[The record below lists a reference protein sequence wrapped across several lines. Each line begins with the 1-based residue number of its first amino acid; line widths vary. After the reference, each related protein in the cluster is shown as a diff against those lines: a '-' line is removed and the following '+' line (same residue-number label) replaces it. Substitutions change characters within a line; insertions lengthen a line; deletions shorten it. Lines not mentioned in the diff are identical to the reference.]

1 MPPLLRR
8 LLPIL
13 EWLPAYERRWLRG
26 DLQAGV
32 TVAVLVVPQGMAYAM
47 LAGLPPVIGLY
58 AAAIP
63 LAVYTLFATSRQ
75 LAVGPVA
82 MVSLLVHVGAGAITP
97 PGSPGYVPAVLLLAA
112 LVGLIQ
118 VLLGLLRAGF
128 LVNFVSRAALA
139 GFTTAAALVIFV
151 SQLRHYLGIR
161 LDGHSPLAI
170 LAQAA
175 RRMGEARPAP
185 LLLGLAALALLL
197 LLPRLRKGLPAP
209 LLLVVAGTAAVAL
222 LGLEAHG
229 VQTVGAV
236 PRGLPSLTLP
246 ALSLGEAARLL
257 PTALTIAFVGFMES
271 YAVAERIAARERYRI
286 DANRELVALGLANLA
301 GSFTSGYPVAGGFSR
316 TAVNHGAGAKTGL
329 ASLVTAALCVATL
342 LALTPLFRHLPTVV
356 LAAIIT
362 VAVMGL
368 LEFREGLHL
377 WRLKRADGAT
387 FFITFAVT
395 FGVGVEPGIAA
406 GVVVSLAAFI
416 LRAARPHMA
425 ELGWLPGDDVF
436 RNVRRYP
443 QAVTYPGVA
452 VVRIDA
458 SLYFANMG
466 FIEEWLRSRAGEH
479 PELRLLVI
487 DMAGVNDMD
496 AVALGAMEEL
506 MENLQARGV
515 RVVFAEM
522 KGPVRDLV
530 QRAGWP
536 ERYADRIGHPSV
548 KQALAK
554 EAGVHFP

>member
-1 MPPLLRR
+1 MPARLRR

-13 EWLPAYERRWLRG
+13 EWLPAYDRAWLRG
-26 DLQAGV
+26 DLSAGV

-58 AAAIP
+58 AAAVP
-63 LAVYTLFATSRQ
+63 LAVYALFATSRH

-82 MVSLLVHVGAGAITP
+82 MVSLLVHVGASEIAP
-97 PGSPGYVPAVLLLAA
+97 PGSEGYLPAVLLLAA
-112 LVGLIQ
+112 LVGLLQ
-118 VLLGLLRAGF
+118 LAMGLLRAGF

-151 SQLRHYLGIR
+151 SQLRHYLGVP
-161 LDGHSPLAI
+161 LSGHSPLQI
-170 LAQAA
+170 LEQAA
-175 RRMGEARPAP
+175 RRIGEVRPAP
-185 LLLGLAALALLL
+185 LLLGLASLALLL
-197 LLPRLRKGLPAP
+197 LLPRIRKGLPAP
-209 LLLVVAGTAAVAL
+209 LLLVVAGTLASIL

-229 VQTVGAV
+229 VQGVGAV
-236 PRGLPSLTLP
+236 PRGLPSFTVP
-246 ALSLGEAARLL
+246 ALSLAEAARLL

-286 DANRELVALGLANLA
+286 DANRELVALGLANVAASL
-301 GSFTSGYPVAGGFSR
+301 TSGYPVAGGFSR
-316 TAVNHGAGAKTGL
+316 TAVNHGAGAKSGL
-329 ASLVTAALCVATL
+329 ASLVTAALCIATL
-342 LALTPLFRHLPTVV
+342 LVLTPLFRHLPTVV

-362 VAVMGL
+362 VAVLGL

-406 GVVVSLAAFI
+406 GVIVSLLAFV
-416 LRAARPHMA
+416 LRAARPHVA
-425 ELGWLPGDDVF
+425 ELGWLSGDDVF

-443 QAVTYPGVA
+443 QAITYPGIA

-466 FIEEWLRSRAGEH
+466 FIEEWLRSRALEH
-479 PELRLLVI
+479 PDLRLLVV

-496 AVALGAMEEL
+496 AVALGALEEL
-506 MENLQARGV
+506 IENLQARGV

-530 QRAGWP
+530 QRAGWG
-536 ERYADRIGHPSV
+536 ERFADRIGHASI
-548 KQALAK
+548 KQALAR

>member
-209 LLLVVAGTAAVAL
+209 LLLVVAGTAAVTL